1 MGIRTPWGIA
11 ALLGVACLG
20 EAAYIVAHRASASSP
35 PGRDV
40 TRPADE
46 ELARWEKRLHEEI
59 ERTGEL
65 KDKDFDNLFGDDFF
79 RRRFDPF
86 AEVDRVGRQIEKG
99 LDSSERSLFKSS
111 FHDWFAKRMDVSGV
125 TTKVA
130 DEGKSVL
137 VTFGV
142 PGLDEGSAKF
152 DVNANR
158 IRFRYDTRKE
168 VKKRGSDVE
177 TSERVEK
184 VLPLPPGA
192 DPSGFEV
199 RKGKDEITLV
209 FHRIEHGA

>member
-1 MGIRTPWGIA
+1 M
-11 ALLGVACLG
+11 LL
-20 EAAYIVAHRASASSP
+20 S
-35 PGRDV
+35 
-40 TRPADE
+40 
-46 ELARWEKRLHEEI
+46 
-59 ERTGEL
+59 
-65 KDKDFDNLFGDDFF
+65 
-79 RRRFDPF
+79 RRRDGRARTARARLP
-86 AEVDRVGRQIEKG
+86 AAGRRDR
-99 LDSSERSLFKSS
+99 
-111 FHDWFAKRMDVSGV
+111 WASGPRG
-125 TTKVA
+125 
-130 DEGKSVL
+130 EWL
-137 VTFGV
+137 RFWEWV